1 MYNIPKKKITNRFK
15 LLQSVKKAKFFY
27 KKTHRNK
34 IKDNMYLGIA
44 HKEIENF
51 VDRQTICSLVRV
63 GILFYLRSVS
73 VRIRA

>member
-1 MYNIPKKKITNRFK
+1 MYNIPKKKNYRQIQTF
-15 LLQSVKKAKFFY
+15 VECKKAKFFY

-51 VDRQTICSLVRV
+51 VDQQTICSLVRV
-63 GILFYLRSVS
+63 YYFIYDQYQY
-73 VRIRA
+73 A

>member
-1 MYNIPKKKITNRFK
+1 
-15 LLQSVKKAKFFY
+15 
-27 KKTHRNK
+27 
-34 IKDNMYLGIA
+34 MYLGIA